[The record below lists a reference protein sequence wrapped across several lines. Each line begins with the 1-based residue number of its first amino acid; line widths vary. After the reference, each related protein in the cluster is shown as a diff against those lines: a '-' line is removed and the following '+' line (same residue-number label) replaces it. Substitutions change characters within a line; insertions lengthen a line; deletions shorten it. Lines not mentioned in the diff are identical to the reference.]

1 MIPTLDQIKKSRN
14 KLFIGGLYAYATE
27 QDLFTYFKQFGEVTY
42 VDRILD
48 KETRNSR
55 GFGFVAFK
63 NAESVLKVFQQDQ
76 VKNPHKIRNK
86 TIDPKLAEPVTLSK
100 KIFVGGLKT
109 KTTEEYL
116 MGYFGAYGVI
126 DRIERPFDKVR
137 NQPKSYCFIRFEDNL
152 AVFNILQERYHWLDG
167 KKCQIKEAVD
177 DYIPPSKTPISTS
190 SQLQSCP
197 MHNNNLNSSLPIT
210 TPPITYSSVVS
221 NPHLVTIQDC
231 PIVNNP
237 EIVIPSTIP
246 TTVQQMMLSDCP
258 FRLKQEIVNS
268 ALDYYVKIGGSVPVD
283 YNLFML
289 IYQMVVNGTL
299 PDSASVSLDQIRLN
313 NEMEGLKLGEEVIS
327 QVQESL

>member
-1 MIPTLDQIKKSRN
+1 MVPTLDKIIKSRN

-27 QDLFTYFKQFGEVTY
+27 EDLFNYFKQFGEVTY

-48 KETRNSR
+48 KETKNSR

-63 NAESVLKVFQQDQ
+63 NPESLQKVFQQDQ
-76 VKNPHKIRNK
+76 VTNPHKIRNK

-100 KIFVGGLKT
+100 KIFVGGLKI

-116 MGYFGAYGVI
+116 MVYFGAYGKV
-126 DRIERPFDKVR
+126 DKIERPFDRVK
-137 NQPKSYCFIRFEDNL
+137 NQPKSYCFVRFEDNL
-152 AVFNILQERYHWLDG
+152 AVFNILQDRYHWLDG
-167 KKCQIKEAVD
+167 KKCQVKEAVD
-177 DYIPPSKTPISTS
+177 DYTPNSSISNVPSIVQS
-190 SQLQSCP
+190 SPSLACP
-197 MHNNNLNSSLPIT
+197 MHQNMPI
-210 TPPITYSSVVS
+210 ITDHQTIPYP

-246 TTVQQMMLSDCP
+246 LTVQQMMLSDCP

-289 IYQMVVNGTL
+289 IYQMVVNGDL
-299 PDSASVSLDQIRLN
+299 PDSSSVSLDQIRLN
-313 NEMEGLKLGEEVIS
+313 NGI
-327 QVQESL
+327 ESLNLNDDSQLIVHQELSRE